1 MPWEILPDH
10 PQCPEG
16 RPYAVVKADGEIE
29 GCHAT
34 EEAARAQQDALYASE
49 ADDVDEE
56 SEGEDETGVQP
67 VALAEDDTHRPPA
80 GVQQEGQRALEWI
93 ADGHAGDGFTDVGRR
108 RAAQLANAEPVSVR
122 TIRRMAN
129 YLSRHQGDSKAEGW
143 RPGEDGYPSP
153 GRVAWAA
160 WGGDPAIPWT
170 RRILRSEEARTAA
183 ATPEGMDR
191 APFVAVLAIEGEV
204 TGDGRLLAPGSLTWR
219 DLPLPLMFQDRTPE
233 GQGNAHAGADFAGD
247 ITAIERDGD
256 RIVARGEVD
265 LGRAA
270 GAELYRLL
278 EAGSSLRGVSVD
290 LDSVMAEYTGPDGT
304 PLDELDDEDM
314 AALDPARVVQRFTE
328 GRIMGATVTP
338 FPAIAG
344 GASIALVRP
353 EDALV
358 AALRPAD
365 LPPAAWYEDPHLPG
379 PTPLTVTDDGRVFG
393 HIALWSQG
401 HIGFQGQKVTPPRS
415 ASGYGFF
422 ATGSVRARC
431 GDCPADAVED
441 VPVGVLTLGGGHA
454 STAPGVSAAAAQA
467 HYDEVGLAAAF
478 VGAGEDAHG
487 IWIAGTLAPGLT
499 DAQVALLRASSP
511 SGDWRVP
518 PGGHGLEL
526 VAVCAVNVPG
536 FPVAR
541 GRVHVAESQVLA
553 LAASGA
559 NLGLTVG
566 GPHLGDLEAR
576 IARLESIAEPL
587 RDLAV
592 QRYESQLAT
601 SDPRRALRDFARRR
615 RS

>member
-1 MPWEILPDH
+1 MPWEIIADH
-10 PQCPEG
+10 AQCPEG

-34 EEAARAQQDALYASE
+34 EDAANAQQEALYASE
-49 ADDVDEE
+49 AEDVDDENE
-56 SEGEDETGVQP
+56 DEDETGAQP
-67 VALAEDDTHRPPA
+67 GRLALDDTHRPPA
-80 GVQQEGQRALEWI
+80 GVREEGQRALDWI
-93 ADGHAGDGFTDVGRR
+93 EEGHAGDGFTDVGRR
-108 RAAQLANAEPVSVR
+108 RAAQLANGEPVSVR

-170 RRILRSEEARTAA
+170 ARIIRSEEAQTAA
-183 ATPEGMDR
+183 VEPEMPER

-204 TGDGRLLAPGSLTWR
+204 TGDGRLLTSGSLTWR

-247 ITAIERDGD
+247 ITAIERDED
-256 RIVARGEVD
+256 RIVARGELD
-265 LGRAA
+265 LGRTA
-270 GAELYRLL
+270 GMELYRLL
-278 EAGSSLRGVSVD
+278 NAGSSLRGVSVD
-290 LDSVMAEYTGPDGT
+290 LDSVMAEYVGPDGT
-304 PLDELDDEDM
+304 PIDEMDEAGM
-314 AALDPARVVQRFTE
+314 ADLDPALVVQAFTA

-344 GASIALVRP
+344 GASITLLQP
-353 EDALV
+353 EDAIV
-358 AALRPAD
+358 AALAPVN
-365 LPPAAWYEDPHLPG
+365 LPPAAWYEDPGLEA
-379 PTPLTVTDDGRVFG
+379 PTPLTITNDGRVFG
-393 HIALWSQG
+393 HIALWSQP
-401 HIGFQGQKVTPPRS
+401 HIGFDGREVRPPHS
-415 ASGYGFF
+415 ASGYAFF

-431 GDCPADAVED
+431 GDCPADAIEE
-441 VPVGVLTLGGGHA
+441 VPVGILTLGGGHA
-454 STAPGVSAAAAQA
+454 STAPGMSLAAARA

-478 VGAGEDAHG
+478 VGAGEDRHG
-487 IWIAGTLAPGLT
+487 IWVAGTLAPGLT

-518 PGGHGLEL
+518 PGGNGLEL

-541 GRVHVAESQVLA
+541 GRVHVAESQVIA

-559 NLGLTVG
+559 RLALGT
-566 GPHLGDLEAR
+566 PHSDLAALEAR

-587 RDLAV
+587 RALAAE
-592 QRYESQLAT
+592 RYEAQLAT
-601 SDPRRALRDFARRR
+601 SDPRRALRGFARRR
-615 RS
+615 AT

>member
-34 EEAARAQQDALYASE
+34 EEAAKAQQDALYASE
-49 ADDVDEE
+49 AEDTD
-56 SEGEDETGVQP
+56 EGEDEEMA

-80 GVQQEGQRALEWI
+80 GVREEGQRALDWI
-93 ADGHAGDGFTDVGRR
+93 SEGHAGDGFTDVGRR
-108 RAAQLANAEPVSVR
+108 RAAQLANGEPVSVR

-129 YLSRHQGDSKAEGW
+129 YLSRHQGDAKAEGW

-170 RRILRSEEARTAA
+170 RGILRSEDAQTAA
-183 ATPEGMDR
+183 AAPPEAPAR

-290 LDSVMAEYTGPDGT
+290 LDSVMAEYTDADGK
-304 PLDELDDEDM
+304 PLDELDDEEM
-314 AALDPARVVQRFTE
+314 AGLDPNRVVQRFTE

-358 AALRPAD
+358 AALKPAEV
-365 LPPAAWYEDPHLPG
+365 PPATWYEDPGLPG
-379 PTPLTVTDDGRVFG
+379 PTPLTITDDGRVFG
-393 HIALWSQG
+393 HIALWDQG
-401 HIGFQGQKVTPPRS
+401 HIGMSGQEVRPPRS
-415 ASGYGFF
+415 ASGYRYF

-431 GDCPADAVED
+431 GDCPADAIED

-467 HYDEVGLAAAF
+467 HYDEVGLAVAF
-478 VGAGEDAHG
+478 VGAGEDRYG
-487 IWIAGTLAPGLT
+487 IWLAGTLAPGLT
-499 DAQVALLRASSP
+499 DSQVALLRASSP

-541 GRVHVAESQVLA
+541 GRVHVAESQVMA

-587 RDLAV
+587 RDLAAE
-592 QRYESQLAT
+592 RYEARLAT
-601 SDPRRALRDFARRR
+601 ADPGRALRGFARRR
-615 RS
+615 RG